1 MLLDLATSVAA
12 VNALIAKHPLLPADE
27 IVPSTAGV
35 SVHLHGGLADF
46 EAWREALV
54 IGVEEVSF
62 HPRADGTTMRAD
74 TEFAG
79 VTVALVA
86 YSSPVPAPVALTAV
100 AA

>member
-27 IVPSTAGV
+27 IVPSVDGV

-46 EAWREALV
+46 EAWREALG
-54 IGVEEVSF
+54 IPTEEVSF
-62 HPRADGTTMRAD
+62 HVRSSGVTMRAD

-79 VTVALVA
+79 VLVALVG
-86 YSSPVPAPVALTAV
+86 YSGPVPADAALLKAV
-100 AA
+100 A